1 MVDKAAEFK
10 EIIEGLTAELA
21 KIPIQYN
28 EEEKVCI
35 DLETKLEKL
44 KKHEEELIQRVA
56 ELKEEQIDL
65 KKKREKVLAVRE
77 FFLSFLLD
85 ALVKAFLEH

>member
-35 DLETKLEKL
+35 DLDTKLEKL

-65 KKKREKVLAVRE
+65 KKKREKVLAVRKVNRVMP
-77 FFLSFLLD
+77 LLIH
-85 ALVKAFLEH
+85 F